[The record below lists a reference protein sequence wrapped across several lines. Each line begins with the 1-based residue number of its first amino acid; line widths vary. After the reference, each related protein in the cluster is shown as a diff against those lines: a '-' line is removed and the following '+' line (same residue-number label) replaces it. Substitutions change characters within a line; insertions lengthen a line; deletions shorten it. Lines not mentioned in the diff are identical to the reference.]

1 MKSFPKL
8 NIILA
13 VIAIFAFTSTSA
25 ISADKEFVIIA
36 KYIHP
41 WFDVGAE
48 GFNDAAKEIGG
59 IKTRYV
65 SPRGASAEEQV
76 KLMEN
81 VMAEKPAG
89 IAIAVNTPEAL
100 KPVINEAMNMGI
112 KVVTWD
118 DTSIDSDQLMFFGT
132 DNYSAGVAEGEVFA
146 KLMGGKGNYIIVCH
160 ETVSSNTKE
169 RFRGIHE
176 VLDKKSGLVQLVD
189 EQPTGVTPASA
200 LTLIENLLSAHSDK
214 VNGWVDTNLLG
225 TIALHQALKERGV
238 KPGEHKIV
246 TWTLLPEIMKAIEDG
261 YVQVSVRQNTYAMG
275 YLACYGLELATQGL
289 KPTKNFFS
297 TGHTLATK
305 ENMSTV
311 EEINRKKAPEM
322 LKEMKKLWQ

>member
-1 MKSFPKL
+1 MKSFLKL
-8 NIILA
+8 SILLA
-13 VIAIFAFTSTSA
+13 VIAIFALTSTTA

-76 KLMEN
+76 KLMED

-146 KLMGGKGNYIIVCH
+146 ELMGGKGNYIIVCH

-176 VLDKKSGLVQLVD
+176 VLDKKPDLVQLVD

-238 KPGEHKIV
+238 KPGEYKIV
-246 TWTLLPEIMKAIEDG
+246 TWTLLPEIMKAIEEG

-311 EEINRKKAPEM
+311 EEINRKKAPDM